1 MPMLVFWA
9 FELSMFGSAFTVNRH
24 IGCIFFCLL
33 FFGLMSGLVSG
44 QEGNGLG
51 INHENVY
58 ASKTDEELSDLLASW
73 GALSPLERR
82 FLLAETRGRLIRG
95 RNNSNAKLGK
105 TEVRIQR
112 RYGSVIRKSD
122 GSTVV
127 VERKV
132 TQLREGIDRQSGS
145 AMQSRDDLRLGID
158 GRALVD
164 NKQVREGQKKSEVV
178 RVTYG
183 TGFEKRVI
191 KEESEEKAPKVDAVK
206 SLEYLRE
213 TK

>member
-1 MPMLVFWA
+1 M
-9 FELSMFGSAFTVNRH
+9 
-24 IGCIFFCLL
+24 
-33 FFGLMSGLVSG
+33 
-44 QEGNGLG
+44 
-51 INHENVY
+51 
-58 ASKTDEELSDLLASW
+58 
-73 GALSPLERR
+73 
-82 FLLAETRGRLIRG
+82 AETRGRLIRG
-95 RNNSNAKLGK
+95 RNNSNAKWGK

-132 TQLREGIDRQSGS
+132 TQLREGIDRQSSS
-145 AMQSRDDLRLGID
+145 AMQPQGDLRMGID
-158 GRALVD
+158 GRAVVQ
-164 NKQVREGQKKSEVV
+164 NKQVRESQKKSDVV

-191 KEESEEKAPKVDAVK
+191 KEGSEEIAPKVDAVK
-206 SLEYLRE
+206 SLDYLRE

>member
-1 MPMLVFWA
+1 
-9 FELSMFGSAFTVNRH
+9 MFGSAFTVNRH

-33 FFGLMSGLVSG
+33 IFVLMPGLVSG

-73 GALSPLERR
+73 GALSPIERR

-95 RNNSNAKLGK
+95 RNNSNAKWGK

-132 TQLREGIDRQSGS
+132 TQLREGIDRQSSS
-145 AMQSRDDLRLGID
+145 AMQPQGDLRMGID
-158 GRALVD
+158 GRAVVQ
-164 NKQVREGQKKSEVV
+164 NKQVREGQKKSDVV